1 MFQNTFEIDGGIKN
15 ITVTSFK
22 SALMGLL
29 FSVVILS
36 VFAVIITYTQLS
48 EKYIGVIALLATVS
62 GALLAGLLAS
72 VKIKAKGWLTGVA
85 AALWYFLM
93 LLVIGLTAYENSLNF
108 AEIFK
113 KIPLYILIGMLG
125 GIIGVNIRRK

>member
-1 MFQNTFEIDGGIKN
+1 MFQNSFEIDSGIKN

-29 FSVVILS
+29 FSVIILS

-62 GALLAGLLAS
+62 GALLAGMLAS
-72 VKIKAKGWLTGVA
+72 VKIKTKGWLTGVA
-85 AALWYFLM
+85 AALWDFLM
-93 LLVIGLTAYENSLNF
+93 LLVIGLTAYESSLNF
-108 AEIFK
+108 SEIFK

>member
-62 GALLAGLLAS
+62 GALLAGMLAS
-72 VKIKAKGWLTGVA
+72 VKIKIKGWLTGVA

-93 LLVIGLTAYENSLNF
+93 LLVIGLTAYESSLNF